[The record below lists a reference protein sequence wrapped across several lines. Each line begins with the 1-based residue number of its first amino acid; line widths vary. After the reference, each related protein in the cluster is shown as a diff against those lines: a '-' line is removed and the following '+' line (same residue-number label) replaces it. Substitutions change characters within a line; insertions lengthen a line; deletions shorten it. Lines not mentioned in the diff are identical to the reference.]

1 VSTLSVERVGA
12 ALVLTLSRTAK
23 RNAIGREQAKELAA
37 VLEDLAEDVRGVVL
51 VSSHEDVFVSGGDL
65 DEIAALLELGPEGA
79 EAIASVGAVLGVIEA
94 APVPVVAAV
103 AGEVFGGGCE
113 LLLLC
118 DAVFAE
124 ERAGL
129 SFRHAR
135 MGLSPAWGGAPRL
148 LQRAGPLAARDLL
161 FTGRRVSAREC
172 LALGLVTEVA
182 DDARARAL
190 SFVESVAHHDRAV
203 IAAQKRLVLELE
215 RAARGGDA
223 AAELE
228 RSTLRGLFAV
238 GENAR
243 VLVAHRARRARSG
256 ADER

>member
-1 VSTLSVERVGA
+1 MSTLVVERVGA
-12 ALVLTLSRTAK
+12 ALVLTLSRVAK
-23 RNAIGREQAKELAA
+23 RNAIGREQAEELASL
-37 VLEDLAEDVRGVVL
+37 LEDLEEDVRGVVL
-51 VSSHEDVFVSGGDL
+51 ASGHADVFVAGGDL
-65 DEIAALLELGPEGA
+65 DEIASLLELGSDGA
-79 EAIASVGAVLGVIEA
+79 DAIASVGGVLATLEA

-103 AGEVFGGGCE
+103 AGEVLGGGCE

-148 LQRAGPLAARDLL
+148 LQRVGPLAARDLL

-172 LALGLVTEVA
+172 VALGLVTEVPV
-182 DDARARAL
+182 DARARAL
-190 SFVESVAHHDRAV
+190 AFVESVATHDRAV

-223 AAELE
+223 AADLE
-228 RSTLRGLFAV
+228 QRTLRQLFAV

-243 VLVAHRARRARSG
+243 VLAAHRARRSG
-256 ADER
+256 TEPTKP

>member
-1 VSTLSVERVGA
+1 VSTLSAERVGA
-12 ALVLTLSRTAK
+12 ALVLTMSRVAK
-23 RNAIGREQAKELAA
+23 RNAIGREQAHELAD
-37 VLEDLAEDVRGVVL
+37 VLEHLEADVRGVVL
-51 VSSHEDVFVSGGDL
+51 ASGHEEVFVSGGDL

-79 EAIASVGAVLGVIEA
+79 DAIASVGGVLTAIEA

-148 LQRAGPLAARDLL
+148 LQRVGPLAARDLL

-172 LALGLVTEVA
+172 AALGLVTELA
-182 DDARARAL
+182 DEARARAL
-190 SFVESVAHHDRAV
+190 EFVESVAGHDRAV
-203 IAAQKRLVLELE
+203 IAAQKRLLQELE

-228 RSTLRGLFAV
+228 RSTLRQLFGV

-243 VLVAHRARRARSG
+243 VLVGHRARRARTDPG
-256 ADER
+256 ER